1 MLSLI
6 TKGILAV
13 QRVISNQVANQYY
26 ELPLV
31 MEIEYFNNPMLIDTP
46 NLILTVERR
55 ELELFLEK
63 EE

>member
-13 QRVISNQVANQYY
+13 KRVISNQYY
-26 ELPLV
+26 ELPLE
-31 MEIEYFNNPMLIDTP
+31 MEIEYFNNPLLIDTP
-46 NLILTVERR
+46 NLILTMERM